1 MFYSPVEHFSV
12 LWWQFVK
19 RLKETFPILWSTGLG
34 IHYIYLSS
42 SGLSNQ
48 LRENILS
55 FLLRWRS
62 KNHVARKYNDGG
74 MKNIVGR
81 RVQEARQKFKPPLS
95 QEALTVRLELDGWR
109 ISRGTL
115 SKIEAGIRQVT
126 DFEVMALARTLKVPP
141 EWLLDKQLFES
152 LLKKPRG

>member
-1 MFYSPVEHFSV
+1 MEKPFAVFWGGGVALIP
-12 LWWQFVK
+12 
-19 RLKETFPILWSTGLG
+19 
-34 IHYIYLSS
+34 YIYLSAVC
-42 SGLSNQ
+42 LSNQ
-48 LRENILS
+48 PRQDILS

-62 KNHVARKYNDGG
+62 NNHAAQKYNDGG
-74 MKNIVGR
+74 MKNIVGK
-81 RVQEARQKFKPPLS
+81 RVQEARHKFRPPLS
-95 QEALTVRLELDGWR
+95 QEALAARLELDGWK

-152 LLKKPRG
+152 LWKEPKA

>member
-1 MFYSPVEHFSV
+1 M
-12 LWWQFVK
+12 K
-19 RLKETFPILWSTGLG
+19 KTFPVFWGG
-34 IHYIYLSS
+34 EFAIHHIYPSDAWLN
-42 SGLSNQ
+42 NQ
-48 LRENILS
+48 PRQDILS
-55 FLLRWRS
+55 FLLRQRS

-95 QEALTVRLELDGWR
+95 QEALAVRLELDGWR

-152 LLKKPRG
+152 IFKKPRG